1 MCFSAQA
8 SFTLSGILVG
18 VGVAAIARSAS
29 PAHRM
34 LAAAPVL
41 FGVQQAA
48 EGVIWLTVNAPS
60 HADTL
65 RLAVDVFLGFALV
78 LWPLWVPL
86 AMQRIER
93 DQARRRILTGLCWLS
108 AIISVSAAVLVSRWQ
123 PFATIVGHSIAYS
136 YPGTSNTALHVL
148 LVVAYIVATIGPF
161 FVSTSKLAR
170 TLGIT
175 LVVSVV
181 AAGVIRR
188 DSLTSVWCFFAA
200 ALSVLIFFAVA
211 DTRVGAGDER
221 SADKATTEPGAS
233 CLS

>member
-8 SFTLSGILVG
+8 SFTLSGILIG
-18 VGVAAIARSAS
+18 VGVASMARSAS

-48 EGVIWLTVNAPS
+48 EGVVWLTIGAPAR
-60 HADTL
+60 ADTL
-65 RLAVDVFLGFALV
+65 RLAVDIFLGLALV
-78 LWPLWVPL
+78 VWPVWVPL
-86 AMQRIER
+86 ALRQIER
-93 DQARRRILTGLCWLS
+93 HQARRRILTGLCWLS
-108 AIISVSAAVLVSRWQ
+108 ALISVSAAGLLSRWQ
-123 PFATIVGHSIAYS
+123 PFATIVGNSVAYS
-136 YPGTSNTALHVL
+136 YPGTSNTALHLL
-148 LVVAYIVATIGPF
+148 LVAAYIVSTIGPF

-175 LVVSVV
+175 LIVSVV
-181 AAGVIRR
+181 AAAVIRR

-211 DTRVGAGDER
+211 DAKTGGALER
-221 SADKATTEPGAS
+221 SS
-233 CLS
+233 Q